1 MYVWFD
7 ALINYMSGFV
17 PSSDENLHRLQNQ
30 IDGVHQ
36 HWCYGVCAGFMLEM
50 CDMLC
55 LVLIHDPANGAPCRT
70 ALMLQ
75 TLSADFGQPTCT
87 SWARRINDSLHLNAH
102 VDGKHTLQPLQQVK
116 VSERMVKTRLL
127 LSSRLWPC
135 GLSRVGSF
143 HAE

>member
-7 ALINYMSGFV
+7 ALINYMSGVV
-17 PSSDENLHRLQNQ
+17 PSSDENLHRFQNQ
-30 IDGVHQ
+30 INGVHQ

-50 CDMLC
+50 CGMLC

-75 TLSADFGQPTCT
+75 NLSADFGQPTCT
-87 SWARRINDSLHLNAH
+87 SWARRINDSLQCTCGWKTHPATLATSESIRKNGENAT
-102 VDGKHTLQPLQQVK
+102 VA
-116 VSERMVKTRLL
+116 LL
-127 LSSRLWPC
+127 PALALWSVA
-135 GLSRVGSF
+135 GREF